1 MSKILGLDYGEK
13 RCGISI
19 TDDLRLIASPLDT
32 INTNEIINYLVEIIA
47 RENISILVIG
57 EPKNNKNNFFE
68 IEESIKK
75 LIKKIKLNIPDLIIE
90 REDERFTSK
99 LSKIYI
105 NQVTKKRKLRID
117 KRNLDKVSASLI
129 LESFEPVVPDDAL
142 DIIEFIDDAGTN
154 AGRN

>member
-1 MSKILGLDYGEK
+1 MSKILGLDYGKK

-117 KRNLDKVSASLI
+117 KRNLDKISASLI
-129 LESFEPVVPDDAL
+129 LESFL
-142 DIIEFIDDAGTN
+142 K
-154 AGRN
+154 RNK

>member
-1 MSKILGLDYGEK
+1 MSKILGLDYGKK

-32 INTNEIINYLVEIIA
+32 INTSEIINYLVKIIA

-129 LESFEPVVPDDAL
+129 LESFL
-142 DIIEFIDDAGTN
+142 K
-154 AGRN
+154 RNK

>member
-1 MSKILGLDYGEK
+1 MSKILGLDYGKK

-19 TDDLRLIASPLDT
+19 SDDLRLIASPLAT
-32 INTNEIINYLVEIIA
+32 INTNELIKYLVEIIA

-75 LIKKIKLNIPDLIIE
+75 LTKKIKFNIPDLIIE

-105 NQVTKKRKLRID
+105 NQITKKRKVRID

-129 LESFEPVVPDDAL
+129 LESFL
-142 DIIEFIDDAGTN
+142 K
-154 AGRN
+154 RNK

>member
-1 MSKILGLDYGEK
+1 MSKILGLDYGKK

-129 LESFEPVVPDDAL
+129 LESFL
-142 DIIEFIDDAGTN
+142 K
-154 AGRN
+154 RNK

>member
-1 MSKILGLDYGEK
+1 MSKILGLDYGKK

-32 INTNEIINYLVEIIA
+32 INTNEIIKYLEEIIA

-57 EPKNNKNNFFE
+57 EPKDNKNNFFE

-129 LESFEPVVPDDAL
+129 LESFL
-142 DIIEFIDDAGTN
+142 K
-154 AGRN
+154 RNK

>member
-19 TDDLRLIASPLDT
+19 TDDLCLIASPLAT
-32 INTNEIINYLVEIIA
+32 INTKELINYLVEIIA

-129 LESFEPVVPDDAL
+129 LESFL
-142 DIIEFIDDAGTN
+142 K
-154 AGRN
+154 RNK

>member
-1 MSKILGLDYGEK
+1 MSKILGLDYGKK

-19 TDDLRLIASPLDT
+19 SDDLRLIASPLAT
-32 INTNEIINYLVEIIA
+32 INTNELIKYLVEIIA

-75 LIKKIKLNIPDLIIE
+75 FIKKIKFNIPDLIIE

-105 NQVTKKRKLRID
+105 NQITKKRKVRID

-129 LESFEPVVPDDAL
+129 LESFL
-142 DIIEFIDDAGTN
+142 K
-154 AGRN
+154 RNK

>member
-1 MSKILGLDYGEK
+1 MSKILGLDYGKK

-19 TDDLRLIASPLDT
+19 SDYLRLIASPLDT
-32 INTNEIINYLVEIIA
+32 INTNEIINYLVEIIS

-75 LIKKIKLNIPDLIIE
+75 LIEKIKLNIPDLIIE

-117 KRNLDKVSASLI
+117 KRNLDKVSASII
-129 LESFEPVVPDDAL
+129 LESFL
-142 DIIEFIDDAGTN
+142 K
-154 AGRN
+154 RNK

>member
-1 MSKILGLDYGEK
+1 MSKILGLDYGKK

-19 TDDLRLIASPLDT
+19 SDDLRLIASPLAT
-32 INTNEIINYLVEIIA
+32 INTNELIKYLMEIIA

-75 LIKKIKLNIPDLIIE
+75 LIKKIKFNIPDLIIE

-105 NQVTKKRKLRID
+105 NQITKKRKVRID

-129 LESFEPVVPDDAL
+129 LESFL
-142 DIIEFIDDAGTN
+142 K
-154 AGRN
+154 RNK

>member
-19 TDDLRLIASPLDT
+19 TDDLRLIASPLAT
-32 INTNEIINYLVEIIA
+32 INTKELINYLVEIIA

-75 LIKKIKLNIPDLIIE
+75 FIKKIKLNIPDLIIE

-99 LSKIYI
+99 LSRIYI
-105 NQVTKKRKLRID
+105 NQVTKKKKLRID
-117 KRNLDKVSASLI
+117 KRNLDKISASLI
-129 LESFEPVVPDDAL
+129 LESFL
-142 DIIEFIDDAGTN
+142 K
-154 AGRN
+154 RNK

>member
-1 MSKILGLDYGEK
+1 MSKILGLDYGKK

-75 LIKKIKLNIPDLIIE
+75 LIKKIKFNIPDLKIE

-105 NQVTKKRKLRID
+105 NQITKKRKLRIN

-129 LESFEPVVPDDAL
+129 LESFL
-142 DIIEFIDDAGTN
+142 K
-154 AGRN
+154 RNK

>member
-19 TDDLRLIASPLDT
+19 TDDLRLIASPLAT
-32 INTNEIINYLVEIIA
+32 INTNELINYLVEIIA

-75 LIKKIKLNIPDLIIE
+75 FIKRIKLNIPDLIIE

-105 NQVTKKRKLRID
+105 NQVTKKKKLRID

-129 LESFEPVVPDDAL
+129 LESFL
-142 DIIEFIDDAGTN
+142 K
-154 AGRN
+154 RNKWYYQFFHMETQF

>member
-1 MSKILGLDYGEK
+1 MSKILGLDYGKK

-32 INTNEIINYLVEIIA
+32 INTNQIINYLVEIIA

-75 LIKKIKLNIPDLIIE
+75 LIKKIKLNIPDLIIK

-129 LESFEPVVPDDAL
+129 LESFL
-142 DIIEFIDDAGTN
+142 K
-154 AGRN
+154 RNK

>member
-47 RENISILVIG
+47 KENISILVIG

-75 LIKKIKLNIPDLIIE
+75 LIKKIKLNIPNLIIE

-129 LESFEPVVPDDAL
+129 LESFL
-142 DIIEFIDDAGTN
+142 K
-154 AGRN
+154 RNK

>member
-19 TDDLRLIASPLDT
+19 TDDLRLIASPLAT
-32 INTNEIINYLVEIIA
+32 INTKELINYLVEIIA

-75 LIKKIKLNIPDLIIE
+75 FIKKIKLNIPDLIIE

-129 LESFEPVVPDDAL
+129 LESFL
-142 DIIEFIDDAGTN
+142 K
-154 AGRN
+154 RNK

>member
-1 MSKILGLDYGEK
+1 MSKILGLDYGKK

-32 INTNEIINYLVEIIA
+32 INTSEIINYLVEIIA

-129 LESFEPVVPDDAL
+129 LESFL
-142 DIIEFIDDAGTN
+142 K
-154 AGRN
+154 RNK

>member
-19 TDDLRLIASPLDT
+19 TDDLHLIASPLDT
-32 INTNEIINYLVEIIA
+32 INTNEIIKYLEEIIA

-57 EPKNNKNNFFE
+57 EPKDNKNNFFE

-129 LESFEPVVPDDAL
+129 LESFL
-142 DIIEFIDDAGTN
+142 K
-154 AGRN
+154 RNK

>member
-1 MSKILGLDYGEK
+1 MSKILGLDYGKK

-19 TDDLRLIASPLDT
+19 SDDLRLIASPLDT

-75 LIKKIKLNIPDLIIE
+75 LIKKIKLNIPNLIIE

-105 NQVTKKRKLRID
+105 NQITKKRKLRIN

-129 LESFEPVVPDDAL
+129 LESFL
-142 DIIEFIDDAGTN
+142 K
-154 AGRN
+154 RNK

>member
-19 TDDLRLIASPLDT
+19 TDDLRLIASPLAT
-32 INTNEIINYLVEIIA
+32 INTKELINYLVEIIA

-75 LIKKIKLNIPDLIIE
+75 FIKKIKLNIPDLIIE

-99 LSKIYI
+99 LSRIYI
-105 NQVTKKRKLRID
+105 NQVTKKKKLRID

-129 LESFEPVVPDDAL
+129 LESFL
-142 DIIEFIDDAGTN
+142 K
-154 AGRN
+154 RNK

>member
-75 LIKKIKLNIPDLIIE
+75 LIKKESPKIVAKIENKIP
-90 REDERFTSK
+90 FF
-99 LSKIYI
+99 Y
-105 NQVTKKRKLRID
+105 
-117 KRNLDKVSASLI
+117 LI
-129 LESFEPVVPDDAL
+129 LFQKEL
-142 DIIEFIDDAGTN
+142 
-154 AGRN
+154 

>member
-19 TDDLRLIASPLDT
+19 TDDLRLIASPLAT
-32 INTNEIINYLVEIIA
+32 INTKELINYLVEIIA

-68 IEESIKK
+68 IEKSIKK
-75 LIKKIKLNIPDLIIE
+75 FIKKIKLNIPDLIIE

-99 LSKIYI
+99 LSRIYI
-105 NQVTKKRKLRID
+105 NQVTKKKKLRID

-129 LESFEPVVPDDAL
+129 LESFL
-142 DIIEFIDDAGTN
+142 K
-154 AGRN
+154 RNKWYYQFYHMETQF

>member
-1 MSKILGLDYGEK
+1 MSKILGIDYGEK

-19 TDDLRLIASPLDT
+19 TDDLRLIASPLAT
-32 INTNEIINYLVEIIA
+32 INTKELINYLVEIIA

-75 LIKKIKLNIPDLIIE
+75 FIKKIKLNIPDLIIE

-129 LESFEPVVPDDAL
+129 LESFL
-142 DIIEFIDDAGTN
+142 K
-154 AGRN
+154 RNK

>member
-1 MSKILGLDYGEK
+1 MSKILGLDYGKK

-32 INTNEIINYLVEIIA
+32 INTNQIINYLVEITA

-129 LESFEPVVPDDAL
+129 LESFL
-142 DIIEFIDDAGTN
+142 K
-154 AGRN
+154 RNK

>member
-19 TDDLRLIASPLDT
+19 TDDLRLIASPLAT
-32 INTNEIINYLVEIIA
+32 INTKELINYLVEIIA

-75 LIKKIKLNIPDLIIE
+75 FIKRIKLNIPDLIIE

-105 NQVTKKRKLRID
+105 NQVTKKKKLRID

-129 LESFEPVVPDDAL
+129 LESFL
-142 DIIEFIDDAGTN
+142 K
-154 AGRN
+154 RNK

>member
-1 MSKILGLDYGEK
+1 MSKILGLDYGKK

-75 LIKKIKLNIPDLIIE
+75 LIKKIKLNIPNLIIE

-105 NQVTKKRKLRID
+105 NQITKKRKVRIN

-129 LESFEPVVPDDAL
+129 LESFL
-142 DIIEFIDDAGTN
+142 K
-154 AGRN
+154 RNK

>member
-1 MSKILGLDYGEK
+1 MSKILGLDYGKK

-32 INTNEIINYLVEIIA
+32 INTSEIINYLVEIIA

-57 EPKNNKNNFFE
+57 EPKNNKNNFFQ

-129 LESFEPVVPDDAL
+129 LESFL
-142 DIIEFIDDAGTN
+142 K
-154 AGRN
+154 RNK

>member
-1 MSKILGLDYGEK
+1 M
-13 RCGISI
+13 
-19 TDDLRLIASPLDT
+19 
-32 INTNEIINYLVEIIA
+32 EIIA

-129 LESFEPVVPDDAL
+129 LESFL
-142 DIIEFIDDAGTN
+142 K
-154 AGRN
+154 RNK

>member
-19 TDDLRLIASPLDT
+19 TDDLRLIASPLAT
-32 INTNEIINYLVEIIA
+32 INTKELINYLVEIIA

-57 EPKNNKNNFFE
+57 EPKNNKNKFFE

-75 LIKKIKLNIPDLIIE
+75 FIKKIKLNIPDLIIE

-99 LSKIYI
+99 LSRIYI
-105 NQVTKKRKLRID
+105 NQVTKKKKLRID

-129 LESFEPVVPDDAL
+129 LESFL
-142 DIIEFIDDAGTN
+142 K
-154 AGRN
+154 RNK